1 MIGEIFDFEKKIAS
15 KNNIEEEKFII
26 SGYPYFFRTTLLSR
40 WQTLN
45 KFSTYPNMIKLL
57 LNNNYY
63 ILFKLRFEMV

>member
-26 SGYPYFFRTTLLSR
+26 SGMPYFFRTTLLSR

-57 LNNNYY
+57 SV
-63 ILFKLRFEMV
+63 K